1 VVQQYVTA
9 DNLNQEDASGV
20 QIMYSM
26 ADEQQQE
33 LSLTQQHIDQEQ
45 LAHHQQEVSG
55 MGVSLLFCFT
65 RTLGHLIQFEAS
77 FMLRSA
83 RAGFQLEISLHTLS
97 YPPRE
102 CWISFIPYACSKP
115 EGA

>member
-55 MGVSLLFCFT
+55 MGCFFTFLFYKDT
-65 RTLGHLIQFEAS
+65 GPSYSVEAS